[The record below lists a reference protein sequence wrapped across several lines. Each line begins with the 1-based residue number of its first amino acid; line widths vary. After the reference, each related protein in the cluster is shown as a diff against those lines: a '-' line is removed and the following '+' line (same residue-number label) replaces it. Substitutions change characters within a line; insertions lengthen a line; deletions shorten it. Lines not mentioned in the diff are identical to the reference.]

1 MTGVLVHEGCSKGLL
16 SQRIRTKEEEAVDRG
31 THVEL
36 SMTGETVVMAQWGG
50 PSSGI
55 LHFLIFCNWKN

>member
-1 MTGVLVHEGCSKGLL
+1 VTGVLVHEGCSKGLL
-16 SQRIRTKEEEAVDRG
+16 SQRIRTKEAAADRS

-50 PSSGI
+50 ASSGI
-55 LHFLIFCNWKN
+55 LHLLIFCNWKN